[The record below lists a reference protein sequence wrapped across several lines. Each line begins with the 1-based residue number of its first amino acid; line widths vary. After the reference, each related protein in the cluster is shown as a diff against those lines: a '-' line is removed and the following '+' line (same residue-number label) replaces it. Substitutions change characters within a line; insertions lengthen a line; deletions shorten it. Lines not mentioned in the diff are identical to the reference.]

1 MALRAKKGISLFYNR
16 ITLFFLIL
24 AVGFLGIIV
33 FDLYGKE
40 QEAAVHRANAV
51 REFED
56 IEEREKILN
65 TDLAVLNT
73 ERGKEALIRN
83 TFDVAEEGEEVI
95 IVLDAL
101 PATTTEVVVKKGLIF
116 WFLSLFE

>member
-1 MALRAKKGISLFYNR
+1 M
-16 ITLFFLIL
+16 
-24 AVGFLGIIV
+24 GIIV

-51 REFED
+51 REFQN
-56 IEEREKILN
+56 IEERENILT

-83 TFDVAEEGEEVI
+83 TFDVAKPGEEVI

-101 PATTTEVVVKKGLIF
+101 PATTTEEVVERGFVF